1 MIGLEN
7 LLLFIPVALLLIA
20 TPGPDF
26 VLVSTTTLAK
36 GSRAGIAACLGI
48 CAGVVC
54 HSALAGMGVSGLL
67 VKHPL
72 LFEMVRWLG
81 AGYLLYLSCQA
92 FVGSPRGA
100 GRPAVNPGVAKEK
113 PYFWVGFFT
122 NLLNPKVLVF
132 TSLMVIQFVDLSRG
146 NIFWQFLQLG
156 FVYSFLTLICYTG
169 LAILTDKLKSRVA
182 PSPKFKNFA
191 DKILGAMFVGFALRL
206 VLMDRP

>member
-1 MIGLEN
+1 MIGIEN

-26 VLVSTTTLAK
+26 ILVSTTALAR

-48 CAGVVC
+48 CAGVIC
-54 HSALAGMGVSGLL
+54 HSALAGIGVSGLL
-67 VKHPL
+67 VRHPL
-72 LFEMVRWLG
+72 VFDAVRWLG

-92 FVGSPRGA
+92 FFRSPGGT
-100 GRPAVNPGVAKEK
+100 GRPAANPGLAKEK
-113 PYFWVGFFT
+113 SYFWVGFLT

-156 FVYSFLTLICYTG
+156 FVYSFLTLVCYTG
-169 LAILTDKLKSRVA
+169 LATLTGKLKSRVS
-182 PSPKFKNFA
+182 PSPKFRKFA
-191 DKILGAMFVGFALRL
+191 DKILGAVFAGFALRL